1 MYDRDSE
8 NNLNSLKETV
18 KLVFFFK
25 TIVGTILLLFG
36 MTIAWELVQ
45 TISTI
50 IDQPEQIRLVEHI
63 IKTVNNSSELSN
75 QLPRELSRSIG
86 QSANA
91 VIAYVVLL
99 FLLSIVG
106 GIAKTFLTIGAEMIK
121 SDLKLILEK
130 LGEELARLWKN
141 NLGKS

>member
-1 MYDRDSE
+1 MYDRDSD

-36 MTIAWELVQ
+36 MAIAWQVVQ
-45 TISTI
+45 TISTM

-63 IKTVNNSSELSN
+63 IKMANGSEFSN
-75 QLPRELSRSIG
+75 QLPSEFYRSIG
-86 QSANA
+86 GAENA
-91 VIAYVVLL
+91 ILAYGVLL

-106 GIAKTFLTIGAEMIK
+106 GIAKTFLTIGAELIK
-121 SDLKLILEK
+121 SDLKALLEK
-130 LGEELARLWKN
+130 LGEEFARFWKN
-141 NLGKS
+141 SA

>member
-36 MTIAWELVQ
+36 IAIAWEVVQ
-45 TISTI
+45 TISTM

-63 IKTVNNSSELSN
+63 IKMTNNGSELSN
-75 QLPRELSRSIG
+75 QLPSEFSRSLDG
-86 QSANA
+86 SANA
-91 VIAYVVLL
+91 IIAYVILL

-106 GIAKTFLTIGAEMIK
+106 GIAKTFLTIGAELIK
-121 SDLKLILEK
+121 SDLKALLEK
-130 LGEELARLWKN
+130 LGEELARLWKKN
-141 NLGKS
+141 NA

>member
-36 MTIAWELVQ
+36 IAIAWEVVQ
-45 TISTI
+45 TISTM

-63 IKTVNNSSELSN
+63 MKMTNNGSELSN
-75 QLPRELSRSIG
+75 QLPSEFSRSLDG
-86 QSANA
+86 SANA
-91 VIAYVVLL
+91 IIAYVILL

-106 GIAKTFLTIGAEMIK
+106 GIAKTFLTIGAELIK
-121 SDLKLILEK
+121 SDLKALLEK
-130 LGEELARLWKN
+130 LGEELARLWKKN
-141 NLGKS
+141 NA